1 MAVPFSNTKLRVPK
15 GFQNILEGLAR
26 EILRSQ
32 PSNIYEFGAEYFENM
47 LKIRAETG
55 HDPAVHGAR
64 LEDRYYNKD
73 FKERS
78 PQDYATRSY
87 SINEEEA
94 ALRIQAGFRG
104 YLGRMEVRN
113 RKRMDSDENADFQQ
127 DIKDARQ
134 KLPMSLKIDRK
145 DITPEP
151 PISQDADLG
160 DPEVANAALKIQSG
174 FRGHMAR
181 EEIKRKKICQKTSS
195 VTPYDTAVETAAAVV
210 EATYKGISMRKS
222 KGYIQR
228 KLQKP
233 GTYLHRMKE
242 ALETEVSQPQGV
254 QEKEQ
259 EEVDIDLT
267 DPEVEK
273 AAIKIQAGFKGY
285 KMRHAQNA
293 TSVKPVEEEEG
304 FNKPDEVTAEISDQ
318 VKGEDSSLTDA
329 DREVAAIK
337 IQASYRGY
345 RTRKTLKGEP
355 SLTVSKDATT
365 IDKPE
370 QHEEIDIDLTDPE
383 VEKAAVKIQASF
395 KGFKARKELSSSEP
409 TQPDNSDEPGEGE
422 GEVQAEDQG
431 EGEEVDIDL
440 TDPAVEQAAIKIQA
454 GYKGFRARQEIKKKN
469 EGVEDQEAT
478 GGDEVMGTDDTGEA
492 NDGENALEGV
502 LEEDASKEKEVDD
515 DDHGNEADEETGGV
529 KEQSEEVGGE
539 ANEGQILEE
548 EAAAEGEEA
557 AAEGEE
563 AVAEGEEAAAEGEE
577 AVAEGRRSSRRG
589 RGGSRRG
596 RGCLRMCKGL

>member
-181 EEIKRKKICQKTSS
+181 EEIKRKK
-195 VTPYDTAVETAAAVV
+195 
-210 EATYKGISMRKS
+210 
-222 KGYIQR
+222 
-228 KLQKP
+228 
-233 GTYLHRMKE
+233 